1 MSIMTLSIKQLTKV
15 IRDIKSKLAQHRD
28 TDKDTKVKRVKLR
41 KRLVLA
47 NKKLITLCEQNIAER
62 RALHDQ
68 QSAQMASLN
77 ARLAALK
84 A

>member
-1 MSIMTLSIKQLTKV
+1 M
-15 IRDIKSKLAQHRD
+15 LAQ
-28 TDKDTKVKRVKLR
+28 
-41 KRLVLA
+41 
-47 NKKLITLCEQNIAER
+47 KKIAEIHAQNIAKC